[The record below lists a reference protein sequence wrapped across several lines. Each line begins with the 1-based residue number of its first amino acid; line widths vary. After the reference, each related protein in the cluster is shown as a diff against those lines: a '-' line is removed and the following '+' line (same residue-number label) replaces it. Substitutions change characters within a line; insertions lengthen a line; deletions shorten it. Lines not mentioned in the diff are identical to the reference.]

1 MQSYKHFVWAS
12 EMDVHITQG
21 RTRFFAFGMFLFF
34 LKIPCVLAVF
44 HHMTFLQILQ
54 VDRRSLKITK
64 CDQGTGSTI
73 CGEKKKP
80 KPHQKIATTQQQ

>member
-1 MQSYKHFVWAS
+1 
-12 EMDVHITQG
+12 MDVHITQG

-64 CDQGTGSTI
+64 CDQGTGSII
-73 CGEKKKP
+73 CGEKKKYQTKKTP
-80 KPHQKIATTQQQ
+80 KNNNNPTTIIKAN